1 MRKLLVITTTV
12 FLLAMFAWGQERVE
26 LLNAVIDATNF
37 VEVTNSDDWTLATIG
52 PPARLQSKVDEAV
65 SFSFTNRGEVNF
77 FEGVLQR
84 FTDEEAAGAFIT
96 AGAENATND
105 PDAFQAFLEENPDF
119 AVTACELE
127 LPTVFVQAL
136 LFDLGEGAN
145 QLVVQLNTS
154 AEDGSSVV
162 ALLRSNLPL
171 DQLLKLSALQLGN
184 LICIAEQKAAE

>member
-12 FLLAMFAWGQERVE
+12 FLLAMFAWGQEPVKA

-52 PPARLQSKVDEAV
+52 PPARLQPSVDEAV

-77 FEGVLQR
+77 FEGVLQK
-84 FTDEEAAGAFIT
+84 FTDEEAAGVFIT
-96 AGAENATND
+96 AGAESAVND
-105 PDAFQAFLEENPDF
+105 PDAFQVFLEENPDF
-119 AVTACELE
+119 AVTICELE

-154 AEDGSSVV
+154 AEDGSSIVV
-162 ALLRSNLPL
+162 LLRSNLPL

-184 LICIAEQKAAE
+184 LVCTAEQAAE